1 MAVNP
6 AFDQVLQQMRDLHQ
20 RKNHDYAA
28 DANPFSNFEE
38 AAAFAGTDVDTVF
51 RVMIGIKVAR
61 LKELQGKGKTP
72 NNESIED
79 SQMDLVMYGALQR
92 AYRLGLKQSSHTL
105 VTAKFTAQEKSAY
118 ARQTTSWCAPGAS
131 RGNSTLSRRRIG
143 I

>member
-118 ARQTTSWCAPGAS
+118 ARQTTSWCAPGA
-131 RGNSTLSRRRIG
+131 R
-143 I
+143 

>member
-92 AYRLGLKQSSHTL
+92 AYRLGLKTEFVHISYGYCEHCGKIHSSIEECL
-105 VTAKFTAQEKSAY
+105 
-118 ARQTTSWCAPGAS
+118 
-131 RGNSTLSRRRIG
+131 
-143 I
+143 